1 MFYPNFFPEIV
12 SAVKE
17 GGGDKVKESNLA
29 NCFPF

>member
-17 GGGDKVKESNLA
+17 GGDKVKESNLA